1 MLSFNEWKM
10 INIYE
15 MAKKYI
21 FIFFKVINKIEK
33 TNNGINKSKLIS
45 KNRRI
50 ALFLFGNFMFD
61 LINKVLSKIKDK
73 QGVKIK
79 EDIIVII
86 IKRKSLR
93 IEILLANSLQIDK
106 TLSTESFITDK
117 CSNKYKNKQ
126 KTINNTYFLMI
137 DSKIEI
143 FDTSLF
149 MD

>member
-1 MLSFNEWKM
+1 MLSFNERNT

-21 FIFFKVINKIEK
+21 LIFFKIINKIEK
-33 TNNGINKSKLIS
+33 INNGINKSKLIS

-50 ALFLFGNFMFD
+50 ALFPFGNFMFD
-61 LINKVLSKIKDK
+61 LIKKVLSKIKDK

-93 IEILLANSLQIDK
+93 IELLLANSL
-106 TLSTESFITDK
+106 
-117 CSNKYKNKQ
+117 
-126 KTINNTYFLMI
+126 
-137 DSKIEI
+137 
-143 FDTSLF
+143 
-149 MD
+149 

>member
-73 QGVKIK
+73 
-79 EDIIVII
+79 
-86 IKRKSLR
+86 
-93 IEILLANSLQIDK
+93 
-106 TLSTESFITDK
+106 
-117 CSNKYKNKQ
+117 
-126 KTINNTYFLMI
+126 
-137 DSKIEI
+137 
-143 FDTSLF
+143 
-149 MD
+149 